1 MNPNQVST
9 ADEDLKQAQQSQQAQ
24 CGRFEGVGYSNQ
36 AQTLHRTQREEA
48 EQNVKL
54 HMDIAEKS
62 ARAAVFF
69 QQHPEFDEFIQ
80 LVHQGVIEV

>member
-1 MNPNQVST
+1 MKLNQDKFNT
-9 ADEDLKQAQQSQQAQ
+9 ADEHLKQSQQCVQADSV
-24 CGRFEGVGYSNQ
+24 CYANQ
-36 AQTLHRTQREEA
+36 AQVSRRTQQEEA

-80 LVHQGVIEV
+80 LIHQGVIGI